1 MFDSRHGRVLAAR
14 DAPTARMEPGEAMTE
29 NSTAES
35 RTDEDTQHSVPGGSS
50 SDQGFRARVTPQGAG
65 PSAEKDSSRWV
76 TGDEPM
82 TGPQASY
89 LETLAHQAGEEVP
102 TELSKAQAHD
112 EIERLQG
119 DGSDPA
125 GDPARQERPTTEWI
139 TGDEPMTG
147 PQASYLETL
156 AQKAGEEPP
165 KDLTKSQAS
174 RAIDE
179 LQTRNHG

>member
-1 MFDSRHGRVLAAR
+1 VTDPQDTTPDPHAVKTPGDDSPAAK
-14 DAPTARMEPGEAMTE
+14 D
-29 NSTAES
+29 NSS
-35 RTDEDTQHSVPGGSS
+35 
-50 SDQGFRARVTPQGAG
+50 
-65 PSAEKDSSRWV
+65 WV

-89 LETLAHQAGEEVP
+89 LETLAHQAGEEP
-102 TELSKAQAHD
+102 PSGLTKAQASD

-119 DGSDPA
+119 SVTPSG
-125 GDPARQERPTTEWI
+125 GDSPDSPDLSRQERPTTEWV

-156 AQKAGEEPP
+156 AQQAGEEPP
-165 KDLTKSQAS
+165 TGLNKSQAS

-179 LQTRNHG
+179 LRERANR